1 MADQLKDALAQMQAA
16 RARYQAAKTKRALRD
31 GAEDLEFWT
40 NKAAML
46 GVVVEKKM
54 GGAA

>member
-1 MADQLKDALAQMQAA
+1 MADQLKHAVEQMQAA
-16 RARYQAAKTKRALRD
+16 RARYQAATTKRTMRD
-31 GAEDLEFWT
+31 AAEDLEFWS

-46 GVVVEKKM
+46 EVMVRK